1 MSDWLLDTLL
11 ATSALMLLVLL
22 IRQPVRQHFGSRV
35 AYALWLLPAGRA
47 LMPALS
53 KTVVRPA
60 PNPISDDIFHPAI
73 SAEPRLL
80 PNITAPS
87 ASLVDALGGWPTIAV
102 AVWFAVALGLLARG
116 FGDYRRQRIE
126 ILTGGV
132 ALARIGAIRL
142 VRSNAVRGPV
152 AFGLIDRVIA
162 VPADFDRRFGDRERR
177 LALDHEI
184 AHHRHGDLF
193 ANSFAFVLLSLQ
205 WFNPLAWWSYAAF
218 RFDQEAACDARVLD
232 KACPGDRAD
241 YGRAIA
247 KAASGRALLL
257 ASALDQRKTLHR
269 RLQSMLTTTSN
280 RRRTIGTVTILLAA
294 AIALP
299 LTATRAI
306 TYVDANSQALPAS
319 AAAPARAAAAAVPA
333 APTSLATPVTWAPP
347 TAAVAVPAAAQVA
360 THISHNDDGT
370 VWIKG
375 KRMKL
380 EDMTPEERNELRR
393 ELGEARAQMAKGQ
406 AEAMADIARARQEI
420 ERETGMSGRE
430 MVNARAEIEMALRE
444 VDAHAADIRKA
455 GQDPDV
461 MKETIRASL
470 SRVAAID
477 VAKIKRDALASIDE
491 NVIQDSMRKAEQS
504 ISAMEAELDRL
515 DRK

>member
-1 MSDWLLDTLL
+1 
-11 ATSALMLLVLL
+11 
-22 IRQPVRQHFGSRV
+22 
-35 AYALWLLPAGRA
+35 
-47 LMPALS
+47 
-53 KTVVRPA
+53 
-60 PNPISDDIFHPAI
+60 
-73 SAEPRLL
+73 
-80 PNITAPS
+80 
-87 ASLVDALGGWPTIAV
+87 
-102 AVWFAVALGLLARG
+102 
-116 FGDYRRQRIE
+116 
-126 ILTGGV
+126 
-132 ALARIGAIRL
+132 
-142 VRSNAVRGPV
+142 
-152 AFGLIDRVIA
+152 
-162 VPADFDRRFGDRERR
+162 
-177 LALDHEI
+177 
-184 AHHRHGDLF
+184 
-193 ANSFAFVLLSLQ
+193 
-205 WFNPLAWWSYAAF
+205 
-218 RFDQEAACDARVLD
+218 
-232 KACPGDRAD
+232 
-241 YGRAIA
+241 
-247 KAASGRALLL
+247 
-257 ASALDQRKTLHR
+257 
-269 RLQSMLTTTSN
+269 MLTTTSN